1 MATDIGEKT
10 YLSHTS
16 QELDDGLDAIPLK
29 ALQVSLDAEVTAREK
44 LQAAVTDMID
54 SGAKNRL
61 QITADSKTHN
71 DVTFTVNNDGTVTA
85 NGTASANAYIVLN
98 AVASTSELFDGTYV
112 LTGCPAGGVRDV
124 SYALY
129 AALSSYSKYDLG
141 EGVELTAPQ
150 VSGNI
155 SFVAIVYSG
164 FTADNLVFK
173 QMVCKGTEKAIT
185 QEFEQYCPTLPELY
199 QMILDL
205 GGGSRA
211 AAVQLTPTGE
221 EEQR

>member
-1 MATDIGEKT
+1 MSQDIGEKA
-10 YLSHTS
+10 YLSHTA
-16 QELDDGLDAIPLK
+16 QEIDDAIDALPTK
-29 ALQVSLDAEVTAREK
+29 AAAADLTAEVTAREK

-61 QITADSKTHN
+61 QITAENKTHN
-71 DVTFTVNNDGTVTA
+71 DITFTVNNDGTVTA

-173 QMVCKGTEKAIT
+173 PMVCKGTEKAIT
-185 QEFEQYCPTLPELY
+185 PEFEPYCPTLPEIY

-205 GGGSRA
+205 GGGNRSMSA
-211 AAVQLTPTGE
+211 AHTEE